1 MYLKK
6 SKNSKTGRTY
16 LSIATGYH
24 DKKLKRTKTVIV
36 KSLGY
41 LDVLEK
47 QFSDPIAH
55 FQNVVNEMNQEKLS
69 QNLSEPIQ
77 LSMSEELSMDTN
89 NSKNFGYSAFSR
101 IYHEL
106 GIDNFFQTKFSKLKV
121 SPNKLNNIF
130 KLLVFGRLIFPDSK
144 KSTYDNKDMLFENTD
159 FSLKDVYRFLS
170 YIEPKKNELTKYIY
184 DNSKEQYGRNTEC
197 LYYDVTN
204 YYFEID
210 EPDGL
215 RKKGVSKEHRPDP
228 IVQMGLFQDSLGI
241 PLNYKLFAG
250 NTNDSVTM
258 CPILS
263 ELQEDY
269 DIKRVI
275 VVADKALNTGNNI
288 AYNVAMG
295 NGYVLSQKIRG
306 SNPELREF
314 VLNEEGYVNKGE
326 DYKIKSRTYPREI
339 IITKKNGTKETIRLD
354 EKQVIYW
361 SRDYDKRAKAER
373 QPAIDLAKNLIGNVA
388 KFNKKN
394 SHSASKYVKN
404 LVFDSKTGEIIEA
417 KSKLSLDLEK
427 IAEEEK
433 YDGYYAIVTSELDK
447 TNEEIIDIY
456 RELWRIEE
464 TFKITKSELEAR
476 PVYLTRQ
483 EHIEAHFLI
492 CFVSLVLVRLL
503 QERLDKKYST
513 RQITESLA
521 KCNCSHVQE
530 NYWLFKYRDSIL
542 EDIGNILGINFIK
555 KFSTLQEIKKNLAET
570 KK

>member
-1 MYLKK
+1 
-6 SKNSKTGRTY
+6 
-16 LSIATGYH
+16 
-24 DKKLKRTKTVIV
+24 
-36 KSLGY
+36 
-41 LDVLEK
+41 
-47 QFSDPIAH
+47 
-55 FQNVVNEMNQEKLS
+55 
-69 QNLSEPIQ
+69 
-77 LSMSEELSMDTN
+77 
-89 NSKNFGYSAFSR
+89 
-101 IYHEL
+101 
-106 GIDNFFQTKFSKLKV
+106 
-121 SPNKLNNIF
+121 
-130 KLLVFGRLIFPDSK
+130 
-144 KSTYDNKDMLFENTD
+144 
-159 FSLKDVYRFLS
+159 
-170 YIEPKKNELTKYIY
+170 
-184 DNSKEQYGRNTEC
+184 
-197 LYYDVTN
+197 
-204 YYFEID
+204 
-210 EPDGL
+210 
-215 RKKGVSKEHRPDP
+215 
-228 IVQMGLFQDSLGI
+228 
-241 PLNYKLFAG
+241 
-250 NTNDSVTM
+250 
-258 CPILS
+258 
-263 ELQEDY
+263 
-269 DIKRVI
+269 
-275 VVADKALNTGNNI
+275 
-288 AYNVAMG
+288 MG
-295 NGYVLSQKIRG
+295 NGYVLSQRIRG
-306 SNPELREF
+306 SNPELRDF
-314 VLNEEGYVNKGE
+314 VLNEDGYVKKGE

-464 TFKITKSELEAR
+464 TFKITKSELESR

-492 CFVSLVLVRLL
+492 CFVSLVLIRLL

-513 RQITESLA
+513 GQIIESLA

-555 KFSTLQEIKKNLAET
+555 KFSTLQDIKKNLAET